1 MEEWKLLNKCPVC
14 GSRLEYCAMMSCTED
29 RQIRLDGKQSVKSKR
44 SEICSME
51 CGFIVCKNPDCDF
64 ATDCDF
70 TPTSNEYGYLKIKP
84 QGDIFLYRDGEG

>member
-1 MEEWKLLNKCPVC
+1 
-14 GSRLEYCAMMSCTED
+14 
-29 RQIRLDGKQSVKSKR
+29 
-44 SEICSME
+44 ME

-84 QGDIFLYRDGEG
+84 QGDVFLYKTRED